1 MNAKSYES
9 FTNSFL
15 VKQFDNVII
24 NITRSNEEVVAITG
38 YNLNQEII
46 DIPDNLLQQVKN
58 DITDSNN

>member
-58 DITDSNN
+58 DITDSNY